1 MARAPPA
8 QSHSH
13 HISPLTMSSLL
24 VITLLIVA
32 PLACLAVTRPSDIE
46 ALVSFRNALKNPA
59 PLKWPESGDPCE
71 DSWEHLSCSRDPSS
85 DYHVVSGML
94 LPQLALGGK
103 LAPAIANLKDL
114 RAVFLG
120 DNGFTGP
127 VPAELGRLE
136 KLEKIGLD
144 HNLFTAIPVNL
155 FENMTNLQAVY
166 LLSNDYQGQPMPDFS
181 KNAALEVMELTEC
194 GFSGPLPAYIGGM
207 ASLVNLSLAHNQFAG
222 EIPPDMFGAGQA
234 SLQSVRLNNN
244 QIKGPIPDGLGQ
256 VPLLSEL
263 WLHGNLLSGAI
274 PDSLGGPLSL
284 LQSVKLYENELTG
297 MVPKTLGDT
306 PNLRDLQVQKN
317 QLVGPIWRFMKQF
330 GNKSYS
336 PNGFCGAKPGD
347 KCPRETMALLELLKS
362 VQYPPVL
369 VASWK
374 GSSPCGAADQVSSWV
389 GVGCSARGKV
399 RSITLARQGL
409 NGTLSPSLGK
419 LLSLEMLQVPGNNLT
434 GPVPP
439 ELAALPALKAINLAN
454 NSFTGDLPQF
464 APGVT
469 VLSMGNQFT
478 VAEPPAA
485 PPSEPPVVPPV
496 APPSLPSVP
505 KPPVVVPP
513 VVVPPVVV
521 PKPKVQPPVV
531 APKPKVPPVVVV
543 KTSPRKPHVPRRPHV
558 PKSPVV
564 TPPVNTTRPTT
575 PPKPVPPTPSTPPAS
590 VPVNVTAPPSLP
602 STPPPQQP
610 IQNVSAIA
618 GGDSV
623 ASTSS
628 SSSSSAAPAS
638 SGGGGTSVPIAAIVV
653 PVALL
658 LCVALALCGLCI
670 FFRRSRHWRRVGSPS
685 MSDSRDPHGALA
697 SATVPISL
705 AGATAPT
712 DVKIRIDPAA
722 LAASRGFAVG
732 DSSEGDLLIRI
743 EVIRAATGDFAP
755 SNIIGKG
762 GFGTVYKGELE
773 DGTKVAVKRME
784 LGHLS
789 TKGLS
794 EFQAE
799 IGVLT
804 KLRHRH
810 LVALLGYVVD
820 GYERLLVYEYMP
832 KGPLSRHLFDHQ
844 RLGLRPLDWRTRVSV
859 ALDVARG
866 LEYLHGLARASF
878 IHRDMKPSNVL
889 LDDSFRAKV
898 SDFGLVKQQQ
908 LGGIDGYQ
916 PSIETRLAGTF
927 GYLAPEYAVTG
938 KVTTKSDVYSYGVVL
953 MELVT
958 GRRALDS
965 SQSEDT
971 VHLATWL
978 PPHIPD
984 RQKLALVVDPT
995 LAAESPTVVGGEAGS
1010 GVTVFES
1017 ICAMADLALH
1027 CTARDPKRR
1036 PTMSDVVAALVPL
1049 VQQWKPQDPLEDQTG
1064 GIDMA
1069 ISLADA
1075 LQQWK
1080 EMGEGDELPGAYN
1093 PDDSFCADCSPSFDG
1108 LGAVAAAGACANGC
1122 CKGKKAAGEESEGS
1136 ASDKAEGK
1144 LGAGA
1149 KDVGAFVSGDLDE
1162 AATLGAGSGKG
1173 GKVVLVEYG
1182 SKQPS
1187 AGEAAATAAKLGEVL
1202 NGLSAPGMTLEEQY
1216 AADGSPGRADLSVAS
1231 IPTFVP
1237 GAAVVSAR

>member
-1 MARAPPA
+1 MARAPA
-8 QSHSH
+8 LSNSH
-13 HISPLTMSSLL
+13 HNSPLTMSSVL

-32 PLACLAVTRPSDIE
+32 PLACVAVTRPSDIE
-46 ALVSFRNALKNPA
+46 ALVAFKKDLKDPA

-71 DSWEHLSCSRDPSS
+71 DGWEHLSCSRDPSS
-85 DYHVVSGML
+85 DYHVISSLL

-103 LAPAIANLKDL
+103 LAPAIANLTDL

-136 KLEKIGLD
+136 KMEKIGLD
-144 HNLFTAIPVNL
+144 HNLFTSIPVDL

-166 LLSNDYQGQPMPDFS
+166 LLANDFQGQPMPDFS
-181 KNAALEVMELTEC
+181 KNTALEVIELTEC
-194 GFSGPLPAYIGGM
+194 AFSGPLPAYLGGL
-207 ASLVNLSLAHNQFAG
+207 AALVNLSLAHNQFAG
-222 EIPPDMFGAGQA
+222 EIPPRMFGAGQA

-284 LQSVKLYENELTG
+284 LQSVKLYENQLTG
-297 MVPKTLGDT
+297 MVPKSLGDT
-306 PNLRDLQVQKN
+306 PNLRDLEVQKN

-347 KCPRETMALLELLKS
+347 KCPRETMALLELLKA

-374 GSSPCGAADQVSSWV
+374 GASPCGAADQASSWV

-409 NGTLSPSLGK
+409 NGTLSPSLGR

-439 ELAALPALKAINLAN
+439 ELATLPALKAVNLAN

-469 VLSMGNQFT
+469 VLSTGNQFT

-485 PPSEPPVVPPV
+485 PPSEPPVVPPT

-513 VVVPPVVV
+513 VVVV

-531 APKPKVPPVVVV
+531 VPKPKVPPVVV
-543 KTSPRKPHVPRRPHV
+543 KTSPRKPHVPRRPHK

-564 TPPVNTTRPTT
+564 SPPVNVTRPTT
-575 PPKPVPPTPSTPPAS
+575 PLKPVPPTPSTPPAT
-590 VPVNVTAPPSLP
+590 VPANVTAPASLP
-602 STPPPQQP
+602 STPPPQAP
-610 IQNVSAIA
+610 VQNVSAIA
-618 GGDSV
+618 GGGSA
-623 ASTSS
+623 ASSASS
-628 SSSSSAAPAS
+628 GSSAAPAS
-638 SGGGGTSVPIAAIVV
+638 SESGGSSVPIAAIVV

-658 LCVALALCGLCI
+658 CCFALALCGLCI

-685 MSDSRDPHGALA
+685 MSDSRDPQGVLA

-705 AGATAPT
+705 AGAVAPT

-889 LDDSFRAKV
+889 LDDSYRAKV

-1122 CKGKKAAGEESEGS
+1122 CKGKKATGEEGETSAGDKAGE
-1136 ASDKAEGK
+1136 K

-1182 SKQPS
+1182 GKQPS
-1187 AGEAAATAAKLGEVL
+1187 AGEAVATAAKLGEVL
-1202 NGLSAPGMTLEEQY
+1202 NGLSAPDMTLEEQY
-1216 AADGSPGRADLSVAS
+1216 AVDGSPGRADLSVAS